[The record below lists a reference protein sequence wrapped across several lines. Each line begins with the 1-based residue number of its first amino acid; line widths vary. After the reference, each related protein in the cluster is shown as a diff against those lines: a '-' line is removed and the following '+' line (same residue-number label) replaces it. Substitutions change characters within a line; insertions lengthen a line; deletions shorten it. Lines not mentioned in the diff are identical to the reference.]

1 LRTFLVRRLLASVA
15 LLFVVATIIFFLIH
29 LVPGD
34 PALTIIGEEHATPE
48 KLAVVRAAL
57 GLDRP
62 LHAQYAAWLARVLRG
77 DLGRSLVTARPVH
90 QDLRLRLPRTMELI
104 AAAVGLAVVVGVPL
118 GVVAAR
124 HHNSPL
130 DMGASVLALVG
141 VSAPVF
147 VTGTLLVLALSV
159 RWRLLP
165 SSGWMALAADPA
177 GHVAR
182 LLMPAV
188 VLSFGMSAVI
198 MRMTRSALLEV
209 ILQDFIRTARA
220 KGLTEG
226 RVLFR
231 HALKNSLIP
240 VVTVIGVQM
249 GNLLGGSVI
258 VEEVFAWPGVSTYLI
273 TGVSQRDYPV
283 VQGVVLVICLAF
295 VLINLGVDLLY
306 GFLDPRIKYQ

>member
-1 LRTFLVRRLLASVA
+1 MRAFLVRRLLSAAA
-15 LLFVVATIIFFLIH
+15 LVCVVATIVFFLIH

-48 KLAVVRAAL
+48 KLAAVRSAL

-62 LHAQYAAWLARVLRG
+62 LHVQYATWAAWIVRG
-77 DLGRSLVTARPVH
+77 DLGRSLVTSRPVR
-90 QDLRLRLPRTMELI
+90 QDLGLRLPRTLELI
-104 AAAVGLAVVVGVPL
+104 AAAVGLAVVIGVPL

-124 HHNSPL
+124 HHNGPL

-147 VTGTLLVLALSV
+147 VTGTLLVLAFSV
-159 RWRLLP
+159 QWRLLP
-165 SSGWMALAADPA
+165 SSGWTAVTTDPA
-177 GHVAR
+177 GHAAR

-188 VLSFGMSAVI
+188 VLSAGMSAVV
-198 MRMTRSALLEV
+198 MRMTRSSLLEV
-209 ILQDFIRTARA
+209 VLQDFIRTARA
-220 KGLTEG
+220 KGLAER

-306 GFLDPRIKYQ
+306 GFLDPRIRYQ

>member
-1 LRTFLVRRLLASVA
+1 MRRFLLRRLLSTLG
-15 LLFVVATIIFFLIH
+15 LLLVVATIIFFLIH

-34 PALTIIGEEHATPE
+34 PALTIVGEEQATPE
-48 KLAVVRAAL
+48 KLAAVRASL

-62 LHAQYAAWLARVLRG
+62 LHVQYATWMVNLARG
-77 DLGRSLVTARPVH
+77 NLGNSLVTGRPVGM
-90 QDLRLRLPRTMELI
+90 DLALRLPRTLELVT
-104 AAAVGLAVVVGVPL
+104 AAVALAVLVGIPL

-124 HHNSPL
+124 HPNSRL
-130 DMGASVLALVG
+130 DVGASVVALLG

-147 VTGTLLVLALSV
+147 VTGTLLVLVLSV
-159 RWRLLP
+159 RWRALP
-165 SSGWMALAADPA
+165 SSGWIALSSDPGGHAAL
-177 GHVAR
+177 
-182 LLMPAV
+182 LLMPMV
-188 VLSFGMSAVI
+188 VLSLSMTAVI
-198 MRMTRSALLEV
+198 TRMTRSSLLEV

-220 KGLTEG
+220 KGLPE
-226 RVLFR
+226 RLVLFR
-231 HALKNSLIP
+231 HALRNSLIP

-273 TGVSQRDYPV
+273 TGVNQRDYPV

-295 VLINLGVDLLY
+295 VLINLAVDLLY

>member
-1 LRTFLVRRLLASVA
+1 VA

>member
-1 LRTFLVRRLLASVA
+1 VRAFLVRRLLSSVV
-15 LLFVVATIIFFLIH
+15 LLFVVATVIFFLIH

-34 PALTIIGEEHATPE
+34 PALAIVGEEHATPE

-62 LHAQYAAWLARVLRG
+62 LHAQYATWLARVARG
-77 DLGRSLVTARPVH
+77 DLGRSLVTSRPVH
-90 QDLRLRLPRTMELI
+90 QDLGMRLPRTLELI
-104 AAAVGLAVVVGVPL
+104 AAAVGLAVVVGIPL

-124 HHNSPL
+124 YHNTYL
-130 DMGASVLALVG
+130 DMAASVVALMG

-147 VTGTLLVLALSV
+147 VTGTLLVLVLSV
-159 RWRLLP
+159 HWRLLP
-165 SSGWMALAADPA
+165 SSGWTAFYADPA

-198 MRMTRSALLEV
+198 MRMTRSSLLEV
-209 ILQDFIRTARA
+209 VLQDFIRTARA
-220 KGLTEG
+220 KGLAER

-240 VVTVIGVQM
+240 VVTVIGVQI

-295 VLINLGVDLLY
+295 VLINLAVDLLY

>member
-1 LRTFLVRRLLASVA
+1 M
-15 LLFVVATIIFFLIH
+15 VATIIFFLIH

-34 PALTIIGEEHATPE
+34 PALTIVGEEHATPE
-48 KLAVVRAAL
+48 KLAAVRAAL

-62 LHAQYAAWLARVLRG
+62 LYVQYATWLARVVRG

-90 QDLRLRLPRTMELI
+90 QDLGLRLPRTFELI
-104 AAAVGLAVVVGVPL
+104 AAAVALAVLIGVPL

-124 HHNSPL
+124 YHNSSL

-159 RWRLLP
+159 HWRLLP
-165 SSGWMALAADPA
+165 SSGWMSFAADPA

-198 MRMTRSALLEV
+198 MRMTRSSLLEV

-220 KGLTEG
+220 KGLAER

>member
-1 LRTFLVRRLLASVA
+1 MA

-34 PALTIIGEEHATPE
+34 PALTIVGEEHATPE
-48 KLAVVRAAL
+48 KLAVVRATL

-62 LHAQYAAWLARVLRG
+62 LHAQYAAWLARVVRG
-77 DLGRSLVTARPVH
+77 DLGRSLVTSRPIH
-90 QDLRLRLPRTMELI
+90 QDLGLRLPRTLELI
-104 AAAVGLAVVVGVPL
+104 AAAVALAVLVGVPL

-124 HHNSPL
+124 HHNSSL

-159 RWRLLP
+159 HWRLLP
-165 SSGWMALAADPA
+165 SSGWTAFAADPA

-198 MRMTRSALLEV
+198 MRMTRSSLLEV

-220 KGLTEG
+220 KGLAER

-306 GFLDPRIKYQ
+306 GFLDPRIKYG